1 MCPGAEQVGPRV
13 VLLVGHAHAVL
24 FVDFKQRIIISTILT
39 ILFSLWL
46 SSDLLFANQEVI
58 QYVIMFLMAHLY
70 ETVSAEVRRSAV
82 FLLQRRERSCCAF
95 LMTAVVLSLEVSP
108 PKLNALYPLYRKFAE
123 CRWWEITE
131 GSPPKIYEISAK
143 ASDVP

>member
-1 MCPGAEQVGPRV
+1 MCVQVGPRV

-70 ETVSAEVRRSAV
+70 ETVSAEVRAAV
-82 FLLQRRERSCCAF
+82 PS
-95 LMTAVVLSLEVSP
+95 
-108 PKLNALYPLYRKFAE
+108 
-123 CRWWEITE
+123 
-131 GSPPKIYEISAK
+131 
-143 ASDVP
+143 